1 MQTNFDFLAQTDRFK
16 DFAKQ
21 AAEAERSIAISPST
35 AAILSRRALELA
47 VRWVYVHDDALTMPY
62 RDNISSL
69 IHEYS
74 FCKLIQPKLFDMLKY
89 TIKLG
94 NVAVHTN
101 TNVKHDAAVLSL
113 RCVFQFCKWID
124 YCYGENYINRHYDMS
139 LLPDAGKE
147 KKTQEELENLQKE
160 LSGKDQKL
168 EEAIKENKKL
178 RAQMTK
184 LREENETGRSYEVDK
199 DTEAETRRKYI
210 DLDLAEAGW
219 TVGKDCLIEVPVT
232 GMPNST
238 GKGYADYVLYGKNGK
253 PLAVIE
259 AKRSSVD
266 PMKGS
271 HQAKLYADCLENQY
285 QQRPIIFITN
295 GFEMQIIDDAQD
307 DPQRVVSGIFTKEDL
322 QRMVDQRTSK
332 KPLIHLE
339 IQDKIT
345 NRPYQ
350 KEAVTVL
357 CESIMN
363 HHRKLLLVQAT
374 GSGKTRVSI
383 SLVDVLRRHN
393 YVKNILF
400 LADRKALVSQAKKSY
415 NNLLPD
421 LTVCNLLENKEDPES
436 SRMIFSTYPTM
447 LHAIDDT
454 KRKDG
459 KKLFTP
465 AHFDLIIV
473 DESHRSIYKKYQEI
487 FRYFDAVL
495 LGMTATP
502 KEEIG
507 RNTYEIFDLEQN
519 VPTYAY
525 ELDEAV
531 KEGYLVDY
539 RTREYKTKIMEEGIH
554 YDQLSEEEKEAF
566 DDEFD
571 DDENVEKDIPNT
583 AVNRWLFNKDTIDLV
598 LTNLMREGLKVE
610 GGDKLGKTIIFA
622 RNSKHAKAIVE
633 RFQKLFPEKGSHF
646 IKQIDYSIK
655 ESEHLI
661 EQFEEKDKMPQIAVS
676 VDMLDTGIDV
686 PEILNLVFFKKV
698 RSYAKF
704 CQMIGR
710 GTRLCKDLLGP
721 GMDKEKFLIFDYCN
735 NFEYFRV
742 NPHGKDSG
750 FVETL
755 SEKIFLCKAR
765 IARELQDTDYQKDE
779 DFREYRNT
787 LVKELIQ
794 AISDLNNESFIVK
807 HHLKYVLRY
816 REQKSWDI
824 LETEAMA
831 DLKKHIAPIIEA
843 EKENELA
850 RRFDYLMY
858 SIELAMLERKNLSK
872 NIGAVVGIAEKLS
885 LMQDSVPQIK
895 EQKYILDKVQT
906 NEFWEKAFIL
916 EMDVVREALRDLIQ
930 FLPKKTQRIVYTDFA
945 DQVIE
950 YQENTPIEMGNR
962 LENYRKKVEFYLKEH
977 QDNMAVRK
985 LRNNQPLQKSDMQ
998 ELEKILW
1005 QELGS
1010 KEDYTK
1016 EYGDTPVGILVRKI
1030 TGMDQQA
1037 ANEAFNEFL
1046 NEEKLNADQIRF
1058 VRLIVD
1064 YISVNGMIEDRRVMM
1079 DEPFRSVGSIG
1090 QIFENDM
1097 DIAMKIMA
1105 VIDQIK
1111 QNAEVTV

>member
-1 MQTNFDFLAQTDRFK
+1 
-16 DFAKQ
+16 
-21 AAEAERSIAISPST
+21 
-35 AAILSRRALELA
+35 
-47 VRWVYVHDDALTMPY
+47 
-62 RDNISSL
+62 
-69 IHEYS
+69 
-74 FCKLIQPKLFDMLKY
+74 
-89 TIKLG
+89 
-94 NVAVHTN
+94 
-101 TNVKHDAAVLSL
+101 
-113 RCVFQFCKWID
+113 
-124 YCYGENYINRHYDMS
+124 
-139 LLPDAGKE
+139 
-147 KKTQEELENLQKE
+147 
-160 LSGKDQKL
+160 
-168 EEAIKENKKL
+168 
-178 RAQMTK
+178 
-184 LREENETGRSYEVDK
+184 
-199 DTEAETRRKYI
+199 
-210 DLDLAEAGW
+210 
-219 TVGKDCLIEVPVT
+219 
-232 GMPNST
+232 
-238 GKGYADYVLYGKNGK
+238 
-253 PLAVIE
+253 
-259 AKRSSVD
+259 
-266 PMKGS
+266 MKGS

-307 DPQRVVSGIFTKEDL
+307 DPQRVVSGIFSKEDL
-322 QRMVDQRTSK
+322 QRMVDQRTSR

-415 NNLLPD
+415 SNLLPD

-447 LHAIDDT
+447 LNAIDET
-454 KRKDG
+454 KKKDG

-487 FRYFDAVL
+487 FHYFDAVL

-502 KEEIG
+502 KDEIDK
-507 RNTYEIFDLEQN
+507 NTYTIFDLERG

-721 GMDKEKFLIFDYCN
+721 GMDKEKFLIFDYCG
-735 NFEYFRV
+735 NFEYFRE
-742 NPHGKDSG
+742 HIEG
-750 FVETL
+750 FVSKETKSL
-755 SEKIFLCKAR
+755 SENIFGKQIRLISLPQEACYAEGTYEEWR
-765 IARELQDTDYQKDE
+765 
-779 DFREYRNT
+779 
-787 LVKELIQ
+787 KELISGCHNQ
-794 AISDLNNESFIVK
+794 LVELDPKLISVK
-807 HHLKYVLRY
+807 LKLQYV
-816 REQKSWDI
+816 EKFKQ
-824 LETEAMA
+824 ETDFDVISEG
-831 DLKKHIAPIIEA
+831 DKGELLQHIAPLVHLNDED
-843 EKENELA
+843 ELA
-850 RRFDYLMY
+850 KRFDNFMYGLMLASMEQMPSFKRAKKVLCEIAGLLSRKI
-858 SIELAMLERKNLSK
+858 SIPQVK
-872 NIGAVVGIAEKLS
+872 EKLDFI
-885 LMQDSVPQIK
+885 QEI
-895 EQKYILDKVQT
+895 QT
-906 NEFWEKAFIL
+906 DEFWKVN
-916 EMDVVREALRDLIQ
+916 DVLQFERVRQ
-930 FLPKKTQRIVYTDFA
+930 
-945 DQVIE
+945 
-950 YQENTPIEMGNR
+950 
-962 LENYRKKVEFYLKEH
+962 
-977 QDNMAVRK
+977 K
-985 LRNNQPLQKSDMQ
+985 LRELMRFLDQDQGGRTITTHLTDSIIDQQEGVQLDAAYDFEDYREKVNRYIGEHGNTLAIHKLTHNIKLTQGDYQ
-998 ELEKILW
+998 ELERILTT
-1005 QELGS
+1005 ELGG
-1010 KEDYTK
+1010 KEDYQR
-1016 EYGDTPVGILVRKI
+1016 EFGDTPFGLMVHKI
-1030 TGMDQQA
+1030 AKLDHEAAMQAFSEFINDQSLK
-1037 ANEAFNEFL
+1037 NGTPHSRYFSDELGVPIFL
-1046 NEEKLNADQIRF
+1046 
-1058 VRLIVD
+1058 
-1064 YISVNGMIEDRRVMM
+1064 
-1079 DEPFRSVGSIG
+1079 
-1090 QIFENDM
+1090 
-1097 DIAMKIMA
+1097 
-1105 VIDQIK
+1105 
-1111 QNAEVTV
+1111 